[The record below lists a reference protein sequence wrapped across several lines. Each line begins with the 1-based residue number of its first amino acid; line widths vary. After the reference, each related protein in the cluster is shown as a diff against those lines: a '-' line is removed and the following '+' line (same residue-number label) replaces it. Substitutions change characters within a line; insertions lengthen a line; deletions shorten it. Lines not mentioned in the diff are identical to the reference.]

1 MFIDQKYQNARNA
14 MNVVHHQVHKNIKQE
29 SGGFH
34 NHSSPL
40 TMVLGYKPMLKV
52 TFFVPKAKFY
62 IVSPQSVRDSYV
74 NFFLFFVLDESS

>member
-1 MFIDQKYQNARNA
+1 MLG
-14 MNVVHHQVHKNIKQE
+14 MLLNVVHHQVHKNIKQE

-52 TFFVPKAKFY
+52 AFFVPKAKFY
-62 IVSPQSVRDSYV
+62 VVSPQSDLLGTHLSI
-74 NFFLFFVLDESS
+74 FFVFCLR